1 MDPKFNNFA
10 TMIFSDTIFTF
21 KTAYFISSF
30 ITLLALINPIQKIF
44 LINSLQNQ
52 LNDSE
57 LKYISIKSSITA
69 FIILVFF
76 LFLGNVIFT
85 YVFRI
90 ELYSFRV
97 TCGMVLVYSG
107 WMALHQGVLINLGK
121 DVSIRDISSVPIAI
135 PMIAGPG
142 TITAT
147 VTFPAQYGSLVT
159 VSAVFAALAV
169 NLVIML
175 FAKNI
180 GKVLIKL
187 NLMSALVRII
197 GLIIA
202 TIGIQMIFD
211 GGIEFLK
218 IHGLIK
224 IPL

>member
-1 MDPKFNNFA
+1 MS
-10 TMIFSDTIFTF
+10 T
-21 KTAYFISSF
+21 F
-30 ITLLALINPIQKIF
+30 ITLLALINPVQKIF

-52 LNDSE
+52 LTDHE
-57 LKYISIKSSITA
+57 LRYISIKSTVTA

-76 LFLGNVIFT
+76 LFLGNLIFS

-90 ELYSFRV
+90 QLYSFRV

-107 WMALHQGVLINLGK
+107 WMALHQGVLINIGK
-121 DVSIRDISSVPIAI
+121 DVSIKDISSVPIAI

-159 VSAVFAALAV
+159 VTAVFTALAV
-169 NLVIML
+169 NLIIML

-180 GKVLIKL
+180 GKAMIKL
-187 NLMSALVRII
+187 NVMSALVRII

-218 IHGLIK
+218 VHGLIK

>member
-1 MDPKFNNFA
+1 
-10 TMIFSDTIFTF
+10 MILLETIFTF

-44 LINSLQNQ
+44 VINSLQER
-52 LNDSE
+52 LTDKE
-57 LKYISIKSSITA
+57 LRYISVKSSLTA
-69 FIILVFF
+69 FIILMFF
-76 LFLGNVIFT
+76 LFLGNLIFT
-85 YVFRI
+85 YIFRI
-90 ELYSFRV
+90 QLYSFRV

-107 WMALHQGVLINLGK
+107 WVALHQGVLINIDK
-121 DVSIRDISSVPIAI
+121 NVRIQDISSVPIAI

-159 VSAVFAALAV
+159 VLAVFVALGV
-169 NLVIML
+169 NLIVML
-175 FAKNI
+175 YAKNI
-180 GKVLIKL
+180 GRAMIKL
-187 NLMSALVRII
+187 NILSPFIRII

-218 IHGLIK
+218 MHGLIK
-224 IPL
+224 MQ

>member
-1 MDPKFNNFA
+1 MILSETLFSFN
-10 TMIFSDTIFTF
+10 
-21 KTAYFISSF
+21 TAYFISAF
-30 ITLLALINPIQKIF
+30 ITLLALINPVQKIF
-44 LINSLQNQ
+44 LINSLKGQ

-57 LKYISIKSSITA
+57 LRYISIKSSLTA
-69 FIILVFF
+69 FIILLLF

-90 ELYSFRV
+90 QLYSFRV

-107 WMALHQGVLINLGK
+107 WIALHQGVLINIGK
-121 DVSIRDISSVPIAI
+121 DVRIQDISSVPIAI

-147 VTFPAQYGSLVT
+147 VTFPAQYVSFVT
-159 VSAVFAALAV
+159 VIAVFAALGV

-175 FAKNI
+175 FAKKI
-180 GKVLIKL
+180 GDVMIKL
-187 NLMSALVRII
+187 NILSPFIRII

-211 GGIEFLK
+211 GGVEFLK
-218 IHGLIK
+218 MHGLIK
-224 IPL
+224 VALP